1 MPLSLARG
9 VAKLAL
15 QLAKPIDKTSFVT
28 SLNDLIPAYLN
39 DMEVVLVCHCNSAEF
54 SRHLPHQNP

>member
-15 QLAKPIDKTSFVT
+15 QMATLSDKASFV
-28 SLNDLIPAYLN
+28 LHINDLIPAYLN
-39 DMEVVLVCHCNSAEF
+39 AIG
-54 SRHLPHQNP
+54 